1 MQVSVESIG
10 NLERKMTV
18 QVPAEQIESEVTTR
32 LQSLAREV
40 KLDGFRPG
48 KVPFKV
54 VKKRFDGRVRQEVMS
69 EVMQRTFY
77 EALTEEKINPAGGPH
92 IEPINMKAGEALEY
106 VATFEVYPEIELA
119 DMSGSQVELPVV
131 EVGDADLDKMLDKL
145 RTQRATFKEVDRPAQ
160 ESDEITIS
168 FEGTIDGEAFAGNK
182 AENTPLVL
190 GSGQMI
196 DGFEDQLIGASAG
209 EHRSL
214 EISFPEDYQGK
225 EVAGKQAVF
234 EVDAVKVSEAE
245 LPELDD
251 DFAKIFGAESIA
263 ALRDEVRSNMQRE
276 AKQRVR
282 EKVKKQVLDALLE
295 KNELELPKALID
307 SEIDSMMQQ
316 SMANQPESMK
326 NMQLPREIFES
337 QARRRVALGLLMNEV
352 AKQNKIEVDQGKVD
366 SLIKDHAATYDQ
378 PEEVIQAYRTRQD
391 LRSNI
396 ESLALEEQVVD
407 HVLSTMKTEE
417 KAVSFEETANQAD

>member
-1 MQVSVESIG
+1 MQVSVESTG

-18 QVPAEQIESEVTTR
+18 QIPSEQIESEVTTR

-54 VKKRFDGRVRQEVMS
+54 VKKRFDGRVREEVVS
-69 EVMQRTFY
+69 EVMRRTFY
-77 EALTEEKINPAGGPH
+77 EALTEEKINPAGGPQ
-92 IEPINMKAGEALEY
+92 IEPINMKAGETLEY

-119 DMSGSQVELPVV
+119 DMSDSKVELPVV
-131 EVGDADLDKMLDKL
+131 EVGDDDLDKMLDKL
-145 RTQRATFKEVDRPAQ
+145 RTQRATFKEVDRAAQ
-160 ESDEITIS
+160 QSDEITIS
-168 FEGTIDGEAFAGNK
+168 FEGTIDGEAFVGNK

-196 DGFEDQLIGASAG
+196 AGFEEQLTGAAAG

-214 EISFPEDYQGK
+214 EITFPEDYQGK

-234 EVDAVKVSEAE
+234 EVDVIKVSEAE
-245 LPELDD
+245 LPALDD
-251 DFAKIFGAESIA
+251 EFAKIFAAESISA
-263 ALRDEVRSNMQRE
+263 FRDEVRSNMERE
-276 AKQRVR
+276 SKQRVR
-282 EKVKKQVLDALLE
+282 EKVKKQVLDAILE

-307 SEIDSMMQQ
+307 SEIDNMMQQ
-316 SMANQPESMK
+316 SMANQPESVK

-352 AKQNKIEVDQGKVD
+352 ASQNKIEVDPDKVD
-366 SLIKDHAATYDQ
+366 NLIKDIAATYDQ
-378 PEEVIQAYRTRQD
+378 PEEVMQAYRTRQD
-391 LRSNI
+391 LRGNI
-396 ESLALEEQVVD
+396 EGLALEEQVVD
-407 HVLSTMKTEE
+407 HLLSTMKTEE
-417 KAVSFEETANQAD
+417 KTVSFEETTSKDD

>member
-1 MQVSVESIG
+1 MQVSVESTG

-18 QVPAEQIESEVTTR
+18 QVPSEQIESEVTTR

-54 VKKRFDGRVRQEVMS
+54 VKKRFDGRVRQEVMT
-69 EVMQRTFY
+69 EVMQRTLY
-77 EALTEEKINPAGGPH
+77 EALTEEKINPAGGPQ
-92 IEPINMKAGEALEY
+92 IEPINMKAGETLEY

-119 DMSGSQVELPVV
+119 DMSDSKVELPVV
-131 EVGDADLDKMLDKL
+131 EVGDEDLDKMLDKL
-145 RTQRATFKEVDRPAQ
+145 RTQRATFKEVDRAAQ

-168 FEGTIDGEAFAGNK
+168 FEGTIDGEAFGGNK

-196 DGFEDQLIGASAG
+196 AGFEDQLTGASAG
-209 EHRSL
+209 EHHSL
-214 EISFPEDYQGK
+214 EITFPEDYQGK

-234 EVDAVKVSEAE
+234 EVDVVKVSEAE

-307 SEIDSMMQQ
+307 NEIDSMMQQ

-337 QARRRVALGLLMNEV
+337 QARRRVALGLIMNEV
-352 AKQNKIEVDQGKVD
+352 AKVNKIEVDQGKVD
-366 SLIKDHAATYDQ
+366 SLIEDMASTYDQ
-378 PEEVIQAYRTRQD
+378 PEEVKQAYRTRQD
-391 LRSNI
+391 LKSSI
-396 ESLALEEQVVD
+396 EGLALEEQVVD

-417 KAVSFEETANQAD
+417 KAVSFEQTAGQTD

>member
-1 MQVSVESIG
+1 MQVSVESTG

-18 QVPAEQIESEVTTR
+18 QIPSEQIESEVTTR

-106 VATFEVYPEIELA
+106 VATFEVYPEITLA
-119 DMSGSQVELPVV
+119 DMSESEVELPVV
-131 EVGDADLDKMLDKL
+131 EVGDEDLDKMLDKL
-145 RTQRATFKEVDRPAQ
+145 RTQRATFKEVDRAAQ

-168 FEGTIDGEAFAGNK
+168 FEGTVEGEAFAGNK

-196 DGFEDQLIGASAG
+196 AGFEDKLTGASAG
-209 EHRSL
+209 EHRRF
-214 EISFPEDYQGK
+214 EITFPEDYQGK

-234 EVDAVKVSEAE
+234 EVDVVKVSEAE
-245 LPELDD
+245 LPELNDE
-251 DFAKIFGAESIA
+251 FATIFGAESIA
-263 ALRDEVRSNMQRE
+263 AFRDEVRSNMQRE
-276 AKQRVR
+276 AKQRIR
-282 EKVKKQVLDALLE
+282 EKVKQQVLDAILE

-307 SEIDSMMQQ
+307 NEIDSMMQQ
-316 SMANQPESMK
+316 SMANQPDSMK

-337 QARRRVALGLLMNEV
+337 QARRRVALGLLLNEV
-352 AKQNKIEVDQGKVD
+352 AKQNEIVVDAGRVD
-366 SLIKDHAATYDQ
+366 SLIQNVAATYDQ

-391 LRSNI
+391 LKSSI
-396 ESLALEEQVVD
+396 EGLALEEQVVD

-417 KAVSFEETANQAD
+417 KTVSFEETTSQAE